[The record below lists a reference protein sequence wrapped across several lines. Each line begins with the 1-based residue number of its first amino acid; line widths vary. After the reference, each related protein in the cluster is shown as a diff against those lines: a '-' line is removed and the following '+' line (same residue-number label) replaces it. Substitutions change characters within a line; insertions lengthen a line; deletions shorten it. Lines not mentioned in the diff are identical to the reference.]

1 MTGKLIREDAAP
13 MISVTASKVVPVPP
27 EAVWE
32 LVSDT
37 ARYAE
42 YIEGTDEVSRTDGP
56 AANGVAY
63 DEVNPILGP
72 WKARTSWT
80 VIEFD
85 APHRQVHRSS
95 DLPLT
100 SRMDVIMEVAPEADG
115 SRVTFTLEGDTSLG
129 PVGALFGKLM
139 RPQIEK
145 DNRKSLDSFAE
156 LAIAEHA
163 RTTPQA
169 AAPAA

>member
-1 MTGKLIREDAAP
+1 ML
-13 MISVTASKVVPVPP
+13 SVTASKVVPVPP

-37 ARYAE
+37 TRYAE
-42 YIEGTDEVSRTDGP
+42 YIEGTDEVSRSDGP
-56 AANGVAY
+56 AADGVTY

-80 VIEFD
+80 VIEFE
-85 APHRQVHRSS
+85 PPRRQRHRSS

-100 SRMDVIMEVAPEADG
+100 SRMDVIMDVAPEGDG
-115 SRVTFTLEGDTSLG
+115 SRVTFALEGDTSLG
-129 PVGALFGKLM
+129 PIGAAFGKLM

-145 DNRKSLDSFAE
+145 DNRTSLDNFAE

-163 RTTPQA
+163 RSAPRA
-169 AAPAA
+169 AAPTA